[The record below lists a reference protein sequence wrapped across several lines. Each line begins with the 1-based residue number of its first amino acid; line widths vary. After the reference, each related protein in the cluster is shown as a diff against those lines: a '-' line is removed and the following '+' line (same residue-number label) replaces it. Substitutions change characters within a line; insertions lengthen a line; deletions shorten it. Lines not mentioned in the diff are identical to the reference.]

1 MIAPVPYFDD
11 QHKVPPPF
19 SIADDSEQDL
29 PSAFGDED
37 ALLSLDTGG
46 SIGAASKVWTD
57 TDSSAIPSSAMMSD
71 MQSIGTTSMKSSELR
86 KPKTTEAIPLH
97 YQQHNSSTGSNLDFT
112 SMGLIGRDTET
123 STLRSRLANLMT
135 TESYSESEGSKQER
149 GPFKELVFI
158 KGE

>member
-1 MIAPVPYFDD
+1 MIAPVPY
-11 QHKVPPPF
+11 QHNVPPPF

-37 ALLSLDTGG
+37 ALLSLDTGTGG

-57 TDSSAIPSSAMMSD
+57 TVSSAIPPSDMMSD

-97 YQQHNSSTGSNLDFT
+97 YHQQNSSADSNLDFA
-112 SMGLIGRDTET
+112 SMGLIGRDAET
-123 STLRSRLANLMT
+123 STLRSRLTNLMT
-135 TESYSESEGSKQER
+135 MESYSESEASKQES
-149 GPFKELVFI
+149 GLFKELVFI